1 MEAQTNSNDT
11 GIIKSIKDSIIPL
24 LSILLIFMLLVDW
37 AFSSFMNN
45 PLQSN
50 TRTVGYGKI
59 HERLGQQ
66 VVISDEGGTKVLGSE
81 TCIDVHDFQTEHIK
95 QRETTMVTLVPIRK
109 ILE

>member
-1 MEAQTNSNDT
+1 
-11 GIIKSIKDSIIPL
+11 
-24 LSILLIFMLLVDW
+24 MLLVDW

-50 TRTVGYGKI
+50 TRTVGYEKI
-59 HERLGQQ
+59 HERSGQR
-66 VVISDEGGTKVLGSE
+66 VVISDEGGTKVPGSA

-95 QRETTMVTLVPIRK
+95 QQGTTMATLVPIRK